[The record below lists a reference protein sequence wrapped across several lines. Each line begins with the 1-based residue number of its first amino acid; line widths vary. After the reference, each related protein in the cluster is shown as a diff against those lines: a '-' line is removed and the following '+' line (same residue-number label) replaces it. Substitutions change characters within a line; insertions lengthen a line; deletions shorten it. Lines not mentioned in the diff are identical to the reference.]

1 MALPTAALDSQQA
14 LILTQQLVLGTAIAA
29 DQAASDASTVAAVL
43 AARKALAVLVAGLV
57 PILFEGH
64 GFAPPTPAGRDYELI
79 YEFAYAMAPAF

>member
-1 MALPTAALDSQQA
+1 MPIPQAEVDAQQA
-14 LILTQQLVLGTAIAA
+14 LILASQLDLATAITGANA
-29 DQAASDASTVAAVL
+29 DTIL

-64 GFAPPTPAGRDYELI
+64 GFEPPTRAGSDYELI